1 MLLLSSNKGDAMAL
15 TSEQQQIVDKATLT
29 KINGWQYLT
38 VEGSPYEIGF
48 EHGYLLT
55 DEFKDAIRV
64 YTHMTLE
71 TLGMDYSFFVDQAVK
86 LHKDKIPQEY
96 IEEMQGMADGFTA
109 GGFETSLDDVIG
121 WNDWMELTGYW
132 WPQVAAE
139 YSNNPPDGPKGSH
152 CSGFVATGS
161 ATKDGKPV
169 IAHKSFDDFWSGQ
182 YFNVCESVKPAH
194 GNSFKMQTVPGYID
208 SMTDFYVTSAGLA
221 ITETTIAGFVGYD
234 VDGIP
239 EFVRARKA
247 TQYAN
252 SIDEWVTIVN
262 EGNNGGYANIWLLAD
277 ANTNEIARY
286 EQGLKHQEL
295 LRTKDGSFYGC
306 NACHNPRI
314 RNLECVD
321 NGYNDTRQQTGA
333 RRARFEQLL
342 PQLHGTIDDDVAKRI
357 LADKFDPYLGYVN
370 ASSRNICAHYDVDPQ
385 YYADDPHGVWNVPF
399 FPGGSCDGKCAN
411 GDDIKALRMWGIF
424 GRADGEPFDADE
436 FMRQHPQWSWQKGYL
451 YDRPSQPWTLFD

>member
-1 MLLLSSNKGDAMAL
+1 MAL
-15 TSEQQQIVDKATLT
+15 TEKQSQIVAKASR
-29 KINGWQYLT
+29 KDENGWHYLT
-38 VEGSPYEIGF
+38 VQGDPYEIGF
-48 EHGYLLT
+48 QHGYLLT

-64 YTHMTLE
+64 YKHMTLE
-71 TLGMDYSFFVDQAVK
+71 LYGMDYSFFVEQAVK

-96 IEEMQGMADGFTA
+96 LDEMQGMADGFTA
-109 GGFETSLDDVIG
+109 GGFETSLEDVIG

-132 WPQVAAE
+132 WPTVAAN
-139 YSNNPPDGPKGSH
+139 YSNNPPQGPKGSH

-169 IAHKSFDDFWSGQ
+169 IAHESFDDFWSGQ
-182 YFNVCESVKPAH
+182 YFNVCEKVIPTKGH
-194 GNSFKMQTVPGYID
+194 SFKMQTVPGYID
-208 SMTDFYVTSAGLA
+208 SMTDFYVTDAGLG

-234 VDGIP
+234 DSGIP
-239 EFVRARKA
+239 EFVRARRA

-252 SIDEWVTIVN
+252 NIDEWVKIVN
-262 EGNNGGYANIWLLAD
+262 DGNNGGYANIWLLCD
-277 ANTNEIARY
+277 INTGEIARF
-286 EQGLKHQEL
+286 EQGLKNQEL
-295 LRTKDGSFYGC
+295 LRTKDGFYYGC

-333 RRARFEQLL
+333 RRARFEVLMPEL
-342 PQLHGTIDDDVAKRI
+342 SGTIDDEVAKKI
-357 LADKFDPYLGYVN
+357 LADKYDPYLGYIC

-399 FPGGSCDGKCAN
+399 FPGGSCDGKCA
-411 GDDIKALRMWGIF
+411 DSEDIKNVNMWGIF
-424 GRADGEPFDADE
+424 GRADGESFDAE
-436 FMRQHPQWSWQKGYL
+436 SFMKQHPQWNWQKGYL

>member
-29 KINGWQYLT
+29 RINGWQYLT

-169 IAHKSFDDFWSGQ
+169 IAHESFDDFWSGQ

-262 EGNNGGYANIWLLAD
+262 EGNNGGYANFHF
-277 ANTNEIARY
+277 R
-286 EQGLKHQEL
+286 EQQ
-295 LRTKDGSFYGC
+295 Y
-306 NACHNPRI
+306 
-314 RNLECVD
+314 VD
-321 NGYNDTRQQTGA
+321 R
-333 RRARFEQLL
+333 
-342 PQLHGTIDDDVAKRI
+342 
-357 LADKFDPYLGYVN
+357 
-370 ASSRNICAHYDVDPQ
+370 
-385 YYADDPHGVWNVPF
+385 
-399 FPGGSCDGKCAN
+399 
-411 GDDIKALRMWGIF
+411 
-424 GRADGEPFDADE
+424 
-436 FMRQHPQWSWQKGYL
+436 
-451 YDRPSQPWTLFD
+451 

>member
-1 MLLLSSNKGDAMAL
+1 MTL
-15 TSEQQQIVDKATLT
+15 TDTQSKIVAKAT
-29 KINGWQYLT
+29 KKDVNGWHYLT
-38 VEGSPYEIGF
+38 VQGDPYEIGF
-48 EHGYLLT
+48 QHGYLLT
-55 DEFKDAIRV
+55 DEFRDAVRV

-71 TLGMDYSFFVDQAVK
+71 LYGMDYSFFVNQAVK
-86 LHKDKIPQEY
+86 MHKDKIPEEY
-96 IEEMQGMADGFTA
+96 LEEMQGMADGFTA
-109 GGFETSLDDVIG
+109 NGFETSVDDVIG

-132 WPQVAAE
+132 WPQIAAN
-139 YSNNPPDGPKGSH
+139 YSNNPPQGPRGSH

-161 ATKDGKPV
+161 ATRDGKPV
-169 IAHKSFDDFWSGQ
+169 IAHESFDDFWSGQ
-182 YFNVCESVKPAH
+182 YFNVCEEVHPTNGHA
-194 GNSFKMQTVPGYID
+194 FKMQTVPGYID
-208 SMTDFYVTSAGLA
+208 SMTDFYVTDAGLG

-234 VDGIP
+234 VHGMP
-239 EFVRARKA
+239 EFIRARKA

-252 SIDEWVTIVN
+252 NIDQWVKLVN
-262 EGNNGGYANIWLLAD
+262 EGNNGGYANIWLLCNI
-277 ANTNEIARY
+277 NTGEIARF

-295 LRTKDGSFYGC
+295 LESTDGFYYGC

-333 RRARFEQLL
+333 RRARFEELL
-342 PQLHGTIDDDVAKRI
+342 PEVSGTIDDGVAKRI
-357 LADKFDPYLGYVN
+357 LADKYDPYLGYQC

-411 GDDIKALRMWGIF
+411 ATDIENLNMWGIF
-424 GRADGEPFDADE
+424 GRADGEPFDAKD
-436 FMRQHPQWSWQKGYL
+436 FMKQHPEWNWQKGYL

>member
-1 MLLLSSNKGDAMAL
+1 
-15 TSEQQQIVDKATLT
+15 
-29 KINGWQYLT
+29 
-38 VEGSPYEIGF
+38 
-48 EHGYLLT
+48 
-55 DEFKDAIRV
+55 
-64 YTHMTLE
+64 
-71 TLGMDYSFFVDQAVK
+71 
-86 LHKDKIPQEY
+86 
-96 IEEMQGMADGFTA
+96 
-109 GGFETSLDDVIG
+109 
-121 WNDWMELTGYW
+121 
-132 WPQVAAE
+132 
-139 YSNNPPDGPKGSH
+139 
-152 CSGFVATGS
+152 
-161 ATKDGKPV
+161 
-169 IAHKSFDDFWSGQ
+169 
-182 YFNVCESVKPAH
+182 
-194 GNSFKMQTVPGYID
+194 MQTVPGYID

-411 GDDIKALRMWGIF
+411 GDDIKALHMWGIF

>member
-29 KINGWQYLT
+29 RINGWQYLT

-169 IAHKSFDDFWSGQ
+169 IAHESFDDFWSGQ

-262 EGNNGGYANIWLLAD
+262 EQQRRLRQHLPARRRQHERDRPLRAGPQAPGAAAHEGRLVLWVQRLPQSAHSQPRMRRQRLQRHPPAD
-277 ANTNEIARY
+277 RRPPRT
-286 EQGLKHQEL
+286 
-295 LRTKDGSFYGC
+295 LRTAAAAAARHHRRRCGQT
-306 NACHNPRI
+306 NP
-314 RNLECVD
+314 C
-321 NGYNDTRQQTGA
+321 RQVRPISGLCQRKLAQHLRTL
-333 RRARFEQLL
+333 RR
-342 PQLHGTIDDDVAKRI
+342 
-357 LADKFDPYLGYVN
+357 
-370 ASSRNICAHYDVDPQ
+370 
-385 YYADDPHGVWNVPF
+385 
-399 FPGGSCDGKCAN
+399 
-411 GDDIKALRMWGIF
+411 
-424 GRADGEPFDADE
+424 
-436 FMRQHPQWSWQKGYL
+436 
-451 YDRPSQPWTLFD
+451 